1 MENCGYSWDAENF
14 GVVLSYILAKP
25 SWNKGIMSEALA
37 AILQFGFDSCQL
49 HRIEAQVAL
58 PNHASA
64 QVLRKLGFQ
73 EEGILRERLY
83 VDHQFY
89 DEKMFALLKKR

>member
-1 MENCGYSWDAENF
+1 M
-14 GVVLSYILAKP
+14 
-25 SWNKGIMSEALA
+25 KGRYP
-37 AILQFGFDSCQL
+37 ILQFGFDSCRL

-73 EEGILRERLY
+73 EEGLLRERLY
-83 VDHQFY
+83 VDNQFY
-89 DEKMFALLKKR
+89 DEKMFALLNKRYCQQSNTDQQISFRNR